1 MKTKLQKAAAILGSV
16 KNEKKAAAARKNGLR
31 RKRKRK
37 RKASVEYFENDP
49 AWRPKVVGV
58 GNSKTK

>member
-16 KNEKKAAAARKNGLR
+16 KSEKKAAAARKNGLR

-37 RKASVEYFENDP
+37 RNMIILHSDLI
-49 AWRPKVVGV
+49 RPK
-58 GNSKTK
+58 